1 MVRRISAVML
11 IAGMALF
18 LARTAPADDF
28 HYTNLLIGDRASGM
42 GGAYTAVSDDA
53 TGLYY
58 NPAGIAYTAGGNL
71 SASVNAYYNNE
82 KTYKGVIGGNGWTR
96 RSSSLLP
103 NYFGVI
109 QPVGRFKVGFSYA
122 VPDSIMEDQ
131 SQTFGNLPLST
142 SGGSN
147 SVASL
152 NPGVNITSYIINFN
166 NENNVYEFG
175 PSIAT
180 EFSDN
185 FSAGLTLYY
194 YWRKELWVLNQIIKT
209 SNGGFEWTNQYFHA
223 NERGVRPIL
232 GFMWSPVK
240 NVSLGLAVSKIWI
253 TSSDTNFQS
262 SYVREGLGVFEDTN
276 GGGIPDTVVYDKKS
290 IPDGPSDTTARRDY
304 PTKVGLGI
312 AWFPSQSLLLTG
324 DLNYYTKVNEQIV
337 TIGGQSVILR
347 PAATAVTNVALGTE
361 YYFTRNWAMRAGAFT
376 NMANTPNIQSG
387 AANQNEHIDLY
398 GATASI
404 SNFTRNT
411 SVTLGTALTY
421 GSGKAQIISGSSA
434 IQDAVS
440 QGWMIFLSSA
450 YAY

>member
-1 MVRRISAVML
+1 MVRRTPAFIF
-11 IAGMALF
+11 IAIIALLF
-18 LARTAPADDF
+18 VRTASADNF
-28 HYTNLLIGDRASGM
+28 HYTNLLIGDRATGM

-58 NPAGIAYTAGGNL
+58 NPAGVAYSTGRSL

-82 KTYKGVIGGNGWTR
+82 KTYKGVIAGNGWTR

-103 NYFGVI
+103 NYFGVV
-109 QPVGRFKVGFSYA
+109 QPIGNFKLGFSYA

-142 SGGSN
+142 SIQPF
-147 SVASL
+147 

-180 EFSDN
+180 ELADN

-194 YWRKELWVLNQIIKT
+194 YWRKELWILNQLIKT
-209 SNGGFEWTNQYFHA
+209 SNGGFEWTNQYYHT
-223 NERGVRPIL
+223 NEKGFRPIL
-232 GFMWSPVK
+232 GFMWSPVSRIS
-240 NVSLGLAVSKIWI
+240 VGLAVSKIMLF
-253 TSSDTNFQS
+253 SSDTTFQY
-262 SYVREGLGVFEDTN
+262 SYRRENIAVDN
-276 GGGIPDTVVYDKKS
+276 I
-290 IPDGPSDTTARRDY
+290 PSDNNALSLPDSPSSSNAKRKY
-304 PTKVGLGI
+304 PAQVSFGV
-312 AWFPSQSLLLTG
+312 AWYASPSLMLSG
-324 DLNYYTKVNEQIV
+324 DINYFTEVKSEDIK
-337 TIGGQSVILR
+337 
-347 PAATAVTNVALGTE
+347 AVTNVAVGTE
-361 YYFTRNWAMRAGAFT
+361 YYPSKNWAVRGGAFT
-376 NMANTPNIQSG
+376 NLANTPTVQSG
-387 AANQNEHIDLY
+387 GVNQNEHIDLY

-421 GSGKAQIISGSSA
+421 GSGKAQIVSGSSA

-440 QGWMIFLSSA
+440 QGWMVFLSST
-450 YAY
+450 YSY